1 MCIDI
6 SIPTQITYAVFF
18 DILFKVWYL
27 KNIQD
32 FPTNSN

>member
-18 DILFKVWYL
+18 DILFKVWYF

-32 FPTNSN
+32 FPTTSN